1 MTDDDSLTEELPVT
15 KRARV
20 TAAHDNNNNNDDDDD
35 DATEA
40 LPPRV
45 TQTPRSTR
53 AARPS
58 PSTCHFVNI
67 AKRRTTWAHGVDMA
81 TLFSAPLSEAADC
94 AIERAVLGT
103 YLFDVGFV
111 DEFAPALRRARQVT
125 LVHGSTVSGDEIAAL
140 LPNFRVVRPDVAVNF
155 GDSMHHAKYFLLLWP
170 NTLRVVVS
178 TANATDD
185 YHRRSNQIW
194 MQDFPR
200 CATRTSSS
208 KGLDFLDQL
217 ARFVAAV
224 GLRDWVGV
232 LSAHNFD
239 AVQVWLVCSV
249 PGVHTGADMSRW
261 GHLRVRALLRR
272 LQPLPATFLRPSLMA
287 QFSSLGRMSDTWL
300 YEQWMTSMMPP
311 AAASSTEPQGGGG
324 KAAQLKLLRTAMA
337 ERLFL
342 VWPTVAFVRDSFF
355 GYPMGL
361 SICGTRSSFDLDCVR
376 TRFFKYLPQNATRGD
391 LSPHMKSYALFDG
404 SVRGKAAETPVP
416 LAYYLSTS
424 ANLSKQAWG
433 ELQKDESQFSVKNFE
448 MGVIFLANE
457 VDALSTAPRRP
468 LLASD
473 RGADRAASLD
483 MPLIVDVRNLQPI
496 RYVPD
501 NDDEQPWAFDLQYHR
516 RDRFGATNE
525 PVRQTNRFARPS
537 RPSS

>member
-1 MTDDDSLTEELPVT
+1 
-15 KRARV
+15 
-20 TAAHDNNNNNDDDDD
+20 
-35 DATEA
+35 
-40 LPPRV
+40 
-45 TQTPRSTR
+45 
-53 AARPS
+53 
-58 PSTCHFVNI
+58 
-67 AKRRTTWAHGVDMA
+67 MA
-81 TLFSAPLSEAADC
+81 TVFSAPLSEAADC
-94 AIERAVLGT
+94 AIERAVVGT

-111 DEFAPALRRARQVT
+111 DEFAPELRRARQVT
-125 LVHGSTVSGDEIAAL
+125 LVHGSAVSVPEVAAV

-170 NTLRVVVS
+170 STLRVVVS

-185 YHRRSNQIW
+185 YNRRSNQIW

-200 CATRTSSS
+200 CTTRTSSS
-208 KGLDFLDQL
+208 KGLDCLDQL
-217 ARFVAAV
+217 ARFVSAV
-224 GLRDWVGV
+224 GLRDWVSV

-249 PGVHTGADMSRW
+249 PGVHVGADMARW
-261 GHLRVRALLRR
+261 GHLRVRSLLRR
-272 LQPLPATFLRPSLMA
+272 LQPMPAAFARPALMA
-287 QFSSLGRMSDTWL
+287 QFSSLGRMSDAWL

-311 AAASSTEPQGGGG
+311 TPSSGGEPQGRQ
-324 KAAQLKLLRTAMA
+324 QLKLQRTTMA

-355 GYPMGL
+355 GYSIGL

-376 TRFFKYLPQNATRGD
+376 TRFFKFLPQNESRRD

-404 SVRGKAAETPVP
+404 SVRGKGADTPVP
-416 LAYYLSTS
+416 LAYYVATS

-433 ELQKDESQFSVKNFE
+433 ELQKDESQFAIKNFE

-457 VDALSTAPRRP
+457 VDALSSAPRRP

-483 MPLIVDVRNLQPI
+483 LPLIVDLRNLQPI

-501 NDDEQPWAFDLQYHR
+501 NDDEQPWAFDLQYR
-516 RDRFGATNE
+516 RADRFGAINA
-525 PVRQTNRFARPS
+525 PVRQGDRFGRPT
-537 RPSS
+537 RKV